1 MLARLAADGVPPSVA
16 TMREALTVVD
26 AAERDALRSKFHER
40 LPLAFI
46 FASAEEKAARAEAAK
61 AAPAPEGK
69 TDV

>member
-1 MLARLAADGVPPSVA
+1 
-16 TMREALTVVD
+16 MREALTVVD